1 MPLAWYI
8 GPSTAAPDSSWQV
21 RESVLTVSV
30 ALAIGIV
37 VLGVVGH
44 QVCQGEAVM
53 GDDEVQAV
61 VRFPAGKYGIDL

>member
-1 MPLAWYI
+1 M
-8 GPSTAAPDSSWQV
+8 
-21 RESVLTVSV
+21 LTVSV

-53 GDDEVQAV
+53 GDDKVQAV